1 MRILAIDYGTKRFGF
16 AIGDTT
22 INTASPIDQLD
33 RKGIEMDI
41 DYIKTIVEEY
51 DISKVLIGYPL
62 NMDGSKSEM
71 AKKTILHILNP
82 ENWEKFSE
90 LLRSKIDIEIE
101 LYDERL
107 TTFEAEEILKSFQS
121 DYQKRKNVK
130 DSISALVLLRDYMG
144 KK

>member
-22 INTASPIDQLD
+22 INTASPIDQLE

-51 DISKVLIGYPL
+51 DINKILIGYPL
-62 NMDGSKSEM
+62 NMDGTKSEM
-71 AKKTILHILNP
+71 AIET
-82 ENWEKFSE
+82 EKFSE
-90 LLRSKIDIEIE
+90 LLRSQINLEIE

-107 TTFEAEEILKSFQS
+107 TSFEAEELLKSFQS
-121 DYQKRKNVK
+121 DYQKRKNVR
-130 DSISALVLLRDYMG
+130 DSISALVFLRDYME

>member
-71 AKKTILHILNP
+71 AKKT
-82 ENWEKFSE
+82 EKFSE